1 MPPCLRIAL
10 DVTYRNL
17 VPLVNAKAQ
26 PLAIVFL
33 CSKLCSCSK
42 SVGKRERPGKNVY
55 LKEQVFKDIMQI
67 IIY

>member
-33 CSKLCSCSK
+33 CLLKVSRK
-42 SVGKRERPGKNVY
+42 KRETRQKRVS
-55 LKEQVFKDIMQI
+55 ERASFQR
-67 IIY
+67 

>member
-33 CSKLCSCSK
+33 CSKLCTGTVAK
-42 SVGKRERPGKNVY
+42 SQSEKERDQAKTC
-55 LKEQVFKDIMQI
+55 I
-67 IIY
+67 

>member
-26 PLAIVFL
+26 PPFFCVLNYAVA
-33 CSKLCSCSK
+33 K
-42 SVGKRERPGKNVY
+42 SQSEKERDQAKTC
-55 LKEQVFKDIMQI
+55 I
-67 IIY
+67 